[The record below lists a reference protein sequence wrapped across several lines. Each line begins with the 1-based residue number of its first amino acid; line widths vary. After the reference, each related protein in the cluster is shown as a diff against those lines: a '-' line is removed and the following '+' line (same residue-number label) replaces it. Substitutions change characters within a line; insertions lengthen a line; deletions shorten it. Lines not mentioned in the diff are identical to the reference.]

1 MTKDFDLQSPKWLEI
16 IFAGKNK
23 SYGAY
28 ELRNDSSNR
37 HIKAL
42 IVVVILCITA
52 IFLPKV
58 IQNMILGEKKPG
70 EEGPIITTQFK
81 PDEKPVEQPIEIPA
95 TPPPELMVKTIMN
108 TEAKIVETS
117 ELQEKNMAQAQE
129 ALKDLDAVLSNKTNE
144 AGKTDGSGIVP
155 FNNPNDGITGK
166 KDETIYINVD
176 FPASFPGGEVA
187 LYKWIEQNLRYPTV
201 AAEAGLHGKVMVNF
215 VVERDGSI
223 TNVRISQSVHESL
236 DNEAIRLV
244 KLMPPWLPGKK
255 TGNAVRSYF
264 TLPINFILK

>member
-16 IFAGKNK
+16 VFAGKNK

-42 IVVVILCITA
+42 IVVVIICIAA
-52 IFLPKV
+52 IFLPRV

-70 EEGPIITTQFK
+70 EEGPIIQTQFK
-81 PDEKPVEQPIEIPA
+81 PDEKPIEKPIEIPS
-95 TPPPELMVKTIMN
+95 TPPPELMVKSMKL
-108 TEAKIVETS
+108 TEVNIVEDS
-117 ELQEKNMAQAQE
+117 KIQE
-129 ALKDLDAVLSNKTNE
+129 ANLLKAADALKNLEKQLSNVDNE
-144 AGKTDGSGIVP
+144 KGKSDGSGIPVN
-155 FNNPNDGITGK
+155 NNPNEGITGK
-166 KDETIYINVD
+166 KDETIYTNVD
-176 FPASFPGGEVA
+176 FLASFPGGEVA

-201 AAEAGLHGKVMVNF
+201 AAEAGIHGKVMVNF
-215 VVERDGSI
+215 VVEKDGSI